1 MTARDGKLVA
11 ILGGS
16 TAIYLALALMMG
28 VLPGIWLSH
37 TLAGPGLA
45 PLTSEQEAGREVYV
59 SEGCSYCHTQQI
71 RPLSTDTIFG
81 RPSAPSDF
89 AYQTPELLGSERTG
103 PDLTNIGV
111 RQPSPD
117 WQYMHLFEPRSVVP
131 QSIMPA
137 FPWLFR
143 VLDRAPAGETPVPV
157 PKPFAPE
164 RGVVIPTARARAL
177 LAYLLSLK
185 QPPLPEQAG
194 VTGAATP
201 APATAPSP
209 AQVAPPQAAAQAA
222 AGFDAATGAKQFAET
237 CTVCHGAT
245 GQGVPGAFPPLAG
258 DPVVNAADPTQQI
271 RTILNGLS
279 GKTINGT
286 AYQAAMPP
294 FAGQLSDLQIMQ
306 IIDHERSTWGNHAPL
321 VSQKDV
327 AAQRANH

>member
-1 MTARDGKLVA
+1 LIA

-16 TAIYLALALMMG
+16 TTIYLALALLMG
-28 VLPGIWLSH
+28 VLPGIWLSR
-37 TLAGPGLA
+37 TPAGPNVA
-45 PLTSEQEAGREVYV
+45 PLTPEQDAGRQVYV

-71 RPLSTDTIFG
+71 RPLSTDTVFG
-81 RPSAPSDF
+81 RPSAPGDF

-111 RQPSPD
+111 RQPSPV

-143 VLDRAPAGETPVPV
+143 VVDRTPAGEATVPV

-164 RGVVIPTARARAL
+164 HGVIIPTAHGKAL

-185 QPPLPEQAG
+185 QPKLPEPAG
-194 VTGAATP
+194 APGVAAPAPAPAATP
-201 APATAPSP
+201 L
-209 AQVAPPQAAAQAA
+209 PP
-222 AGFDAATGAKQFAET
+222 GFDAVAAAKQFADT
-237 CTVCHGAT
+237 CAVCHGAT
-245 GQGVPGAFPPLAG
+245 GQGVPGAFPPLVD
-258 DPVVNAADPTQQI
+258 DPVVNAPDPTQQI

-286 AYQAAMPP
+286 AYQGAMPP
-294 FAGQLSDLQIMQ
+294 FADLLSDAQIMQ
-306 IIDHERSTWGNHAPL
+306 VINHERSSWGNRAPM
-321 VSQKDV
+321 VTENDV
-327 AAQRANH
+327 TTRRANH